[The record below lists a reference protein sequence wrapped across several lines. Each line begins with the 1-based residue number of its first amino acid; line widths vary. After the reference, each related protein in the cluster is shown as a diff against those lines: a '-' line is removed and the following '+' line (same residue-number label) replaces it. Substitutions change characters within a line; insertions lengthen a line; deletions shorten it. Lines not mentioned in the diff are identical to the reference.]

1 MLDLLFQH
9 LLLLLLKLQSFY
21 LNVKGFYITVVKA
34 FDIDENATE
43 HRLILGI
50 KDNKNNNNT

>member
-1 MLDLLFQH
+1 MAILRWPCPH
-9 LLLLLLKLQSFY
+9 RS
-21 LNVKGFYITVVKA
+21 
-34 FDIDENATE
+34 DIDENATE